1 MPLSGYLAALE
12 STLQNQ
18 DNSPPKTNPTNRQS
32 QSRTTQVLLSPI
44 ESFDW
49 KKAIWNPPLNPKI
62 KMFYGKQL
70 KRLYQ
75 RELISK
81 DEAYYPTQT
90 AVAVV
95 FRNPPSTFSYNAAL
109 PKKFGATDP
118 E

>member
-1 MPLSGYLAALE
+1 
-12 STLQNQ
+12 
-18 DNSPPKTNPTNRQS
+18 
-32 QSRTTQVLLSPI
+32 
-44 ESFDW
+44 
-49 KKAIWNPPLNPKI
+49 
-62 KMFYGKQL
+62 MFYGKQL